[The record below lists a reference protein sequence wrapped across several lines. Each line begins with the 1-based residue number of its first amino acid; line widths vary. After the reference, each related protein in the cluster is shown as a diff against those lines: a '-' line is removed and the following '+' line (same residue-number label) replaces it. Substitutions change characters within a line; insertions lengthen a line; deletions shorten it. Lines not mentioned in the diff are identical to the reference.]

1 MSYRFYGVVKTAELF
16 TLLNPINH
24 TSTRTGLRKYNV
36 EPYVVAADACSVV
49 PHFGLGDWTWYV
61 GATGKI
67 ELRGSVF
74 GPYLQGDY
82 LFYC

>member
-1 MSYRFYGVVKTAELF
+1 M
-16 TLLNPINH
+16 LNPINH
-24 TSTRTGLRKYNV
+24 TSTRTGQRKYNV
-36 EPYVVAADACSVV
+36 EPYVVAADVCSVV
-49 PHFGLGDWTWYV
+49 PHIGLGDWTWYV

-67 ELRGSVF
+67 ELRERVF